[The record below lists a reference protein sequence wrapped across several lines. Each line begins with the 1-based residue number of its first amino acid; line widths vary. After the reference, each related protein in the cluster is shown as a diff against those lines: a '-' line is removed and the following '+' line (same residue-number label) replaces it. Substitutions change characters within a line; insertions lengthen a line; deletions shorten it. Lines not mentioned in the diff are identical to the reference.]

1 MKRWMWATKFRIM
14 AKPKVIK
21 DYEKLPTTLVEQIK
35 LKYPMGYEDSLISY
49 TDKEGKQRLALPFET
64 DDYSYLIRMTVK
76 EARQI
81 IKDDDDFDDN
91 GYLKDDVFDD
101 FKDEYG
107 VDEVDEESE
116 EQPELD

>member
-1 MKRWMWATKFRIM
+1 M

-35 LKYPMGYEDSLISY
+35 LKYPTGYEDSLISY
-49 TDKEGKQRLALPFET
+49 TDKEAKQRLALPFET
-64 DDYSYLIRMTVK
+64 EDYSYLIRMTVK

-91 GYLKDDVFDD
+91 GYLKDDVFDE

-107 VDEVDEESE
+107 MGDDEEETEGE
-116 EQPELD
+116 EQPEIDED